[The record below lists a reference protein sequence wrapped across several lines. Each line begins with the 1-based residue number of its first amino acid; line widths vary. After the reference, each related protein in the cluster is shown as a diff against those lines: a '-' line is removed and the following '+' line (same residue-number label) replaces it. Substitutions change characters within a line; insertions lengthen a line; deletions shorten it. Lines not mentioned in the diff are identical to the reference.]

1 MSTGYPWFKC
11 RREPWHTLIS
21 KAEKPLP
28 KIVAPQDLEALE
40 SGKIPPTQTDL
51 CQRWGWSRGRVRWL
65 LEELRG
71 AKKPTTSQQP
81 KSNQTTTTQQPNNNQ
96 TTTTGERLN
105 LDNSDDHNQ
114 PTTTQQPANNQT
126 TTKQQPANNHATI
139 HREEDKIRRD
149 NKSNNKKADFDRA
162 VAFWKGHRPK
172 GPKLIRSKG
181 GGKLIAARIKDHG
194 IESVIDVLGWALTSD
209 HTQARWL
216 RDHGYCRLVTLC
228 GAAKFEGYLETAQN
242 ATPAKQRGEWTDY
255 DDEPNKTPF

>member
-28 KIVAPQDLEALE
+28 KIVALQDLEALE

-81 KSNQTTTTQQPNNNQ
+81 K
-96 TTTTGERLN
+96 
-105 LDNSDDHNQ
+105 
-114 PTTTQQPANNQT
+114 NNQT

>member
-28 KIVAPQDLEALE
+28 KIVALQDLEALE

-81 KSNQTTTTQQPNNNQ
+81 KS
-96 TTTTGERLN
+96 
-105 LDNSDDHNQ
+105 
-114 PTTTQQPANNQT
+114 NQT